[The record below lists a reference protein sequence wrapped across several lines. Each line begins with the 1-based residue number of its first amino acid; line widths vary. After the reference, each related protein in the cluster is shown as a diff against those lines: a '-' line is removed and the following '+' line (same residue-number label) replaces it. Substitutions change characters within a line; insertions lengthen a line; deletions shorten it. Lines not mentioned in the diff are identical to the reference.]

1 MKQKKLYQREEICIY
16 YSGAESGVKM
26 DVIEGSME
34 EEEELEEEEE
44 ELLEG
49 EVDYGGEEKDKEM
62 AGIMGRLKIRENKE
76 KAADLVS
83 KLKGKKKSNK
93 KIMPY
98 EIYATSGE

>member
-1 MKQKKLYQREEICIY
+1 MKQKKLYQREGICIY

-34 EEEELEEEEE
+34 EVELEEEEE

-49 EVDYGGEEKDKEM
+49 EVEYGGEEKDKEM
-62 AGIMGRLKIRENKE
+62 AGIMGRLKRRENKE

>member
-1 MKQKKLYQREEICIY
+1 VE
-16 YSGAESGVKM
+16 GGVKVDM
-26 DVIEGSME
+26 IEGRMG

-44 ELLEG
+44 GLLEG
-49 EVDYGGEEKDKEM
+49 EVEYGGEEKEKEM
-62 AGIMGRLKIRENKE
+62 AGIMGRLKRWESKD

-83 KLKGKKKSNK
+83 KLKGKKKANK

>member
-1 MKQKKLYQREEICIY
+1 MKQKKLYQREGICIY

-34 EEEELEEEEE
+34 EVELEEEEE

-49 EVDYGGEEKDKEM
+49 EVEYGGEEKDKEM

>member
-1 MKQKKLYQREEICIY
+1 
-16 YSGAESGVKM
+16 M

-34 EEEELEEEEE
+34 EVELEEEEE

-49 EVDYGGEEKDKEM
+49 EVEYGGEEKDKEV
-62 AGIMGRLKIRENKE
+62 AVIMCRLKRRENKE